1 MLRIAEAH
9 SGEYLEGVRGLFK
22 EYAAS
27 IASDLCFQSFDEELR
42 GLPGPYAP
50 PDGRLFLAFYG
61 AEIAGCVALRKI
73 ANGVSEMKRLYVRPR
88 FRGKAIGRGLAST
101 VVAEARKIGYSRLR
115 LDTLPSM
122 KEAHALYESLQFKR
136 VEPYGSNPIQGAWF
150 FELPLE

>member
-9 SGEYLEGVRGLFK
+9 SEEYLEGVRELFK
-22 EYAAS
+22 EYVAS
-27 IASDLCFQSFDEELR
+27 IANDSCFQGFDEELR

-50 PDGRLFLAFYG
+50 PDGRLLLAFYG

-88 FRGKAIGRGLAST
+88 FRGKAIGRGLAGS

-122 KEAHALYESLQFKR
+122 NEAHALYESLRSSASSPTAPTPPKAL
-136 VEPYGSNPIQGAWF
+136 GSSNS
-150 FELPLE
+150 L